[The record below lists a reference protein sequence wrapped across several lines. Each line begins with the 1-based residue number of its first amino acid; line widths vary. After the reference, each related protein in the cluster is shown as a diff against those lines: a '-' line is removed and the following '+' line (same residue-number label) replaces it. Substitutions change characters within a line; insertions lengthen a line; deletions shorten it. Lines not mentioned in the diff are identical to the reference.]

1 MLGARLQGFVERGRG
16 GRAVRRRGRD
26 LYKREQW
33 IHKCFRVFCVRELR
47 KAESLWCTL

>member
-16 GRAVRRRGRD
+16 RRAVRRGGRD

-33 IHKCFRVFCVRELR
+33 IHKRFRVFCARELR
-47 KAESLWCTL
+47 EAESLRCTL